1 MKKRKND
8 TIFEQLNTRE
18 KAVVPMK
25 IECISVAGSGKMNED
40 AYVTN
45 QTKQLFAVVDGVSSL
60 VPYENAAG
68 LTGGALAS
76 QLVKQHLEEAD
87 GEQSL
92 TDLLTAANERLCACM
107 QGEQIDLSKKE
118 ALWGAACAL
127 VRVHESHIEYAQTGD
142 CMIFAV
148 YADDTVRP
156 LTYPQVSHLEQAAF
170 EKWESGIQQGMKLRT
185 ELIEHCHDILV
196 SNRYLANGTGG
207 YGVING
213 EPACPDF
220 LESGRINRIHLRAL
234 VLLTDGLF
242 MPRPCGGTEPK
253 WEDTVLP
260 IVHKGL
266 QRYTDELLMLEN
278 DDPECLRY
286 VRFKKSD
293 DKTGIVLYFS

>member
-1 MKKRKND
+1 MK
-8 TIFEQLNTRE
+8 
-18 KAVVPMK
+18 M
-25 IECISVAGSGKMNED
+25 ECISVAGSGKMNED

-45 QTKQLFAVVDGVSSL
+45 QAKHLFAVMDGVSSL

-68 LTGGALAS
+68 QTGGAIAA
-76 QLVKQHLEEAD
+76 QLVKRHLEEAD

-92 TDLLTAANERLCACM
+92 ADLLAAANETLCECM
-107 QGEQIDLSKKE
+107 RGEQIDLAKKE

-127 VRVHESHIEYAQTGD
+127 VRVHDSHIEYAQTGD

-156 LTYPQVSHLEQAAF
+156 LTHPQVSHLEQAAF
-170 EKWESGIQQGMKLRT
+170 AQWESGIREGMRERT
-185 ELIEHCHDILV
+185 ELLEHCHDILV
-196 SNRYLANGTGG
+196 SNRYLANEAGG

-213 EPACPDF
+213 EASCRDF
-220 LESGRINRIHLRAL
+220 VESGRINRIHLRAL

-242 MPRPCGGTEPK
+242 MPRPYRGPEPK
-253 WEDTVLP
+253 WENTVLP

-266 QRYTDELLMLEN
+266 QRYADELLMLEN
-278 DDPECLRY
+278 GDPECLGY

-293 DKTGIVLYFS
+293 DKTGIVLHFS